1 MDGRQSFCGLFL
13 NSGIMART
21 LPQPVAS
28 PDPLALDLA
37 ALGALVRNRR
47 AQSQMRIDDAADM
60 LGVSKDVLSR
70 LENGRAVSLDK
81 LFKVLDGF
89 GLNLLVV
96 PKRDVLVARKALHE
110 HMAAQAVPPGSQEG
124 A

>member
-1 MDGRQSFCGLFL
+1 M
-13 NSGIMART
+13 
-21 LPQPVAS
+21 
-28 PDPLALDLA
+28 
-37 ALGALVRNRR
+37 GALVRNRR
-47 AQSQMRIDDAADM
+47 AQSRMRIDDAADM

-70 LENGRAVSLDK
+70 LENGRAVNLDK

-96 PKRDVLVARKALHE
+96 PKREVPVARKALRE
-110 HMAAQAVPPGSQEG
+110 HMAADAVPVGSQDD

>member
-1 MDGRQSFCGLFL
+1 
-13 NSGIMART
+13 MART
-21 LPQPVAS
+21 LPQPISV

-81 LFKVLDGF
+81 LFKVLDGL

-96 PKRDVLVARKALHE
+96 PKRDVQAARNAVRE
-110 HMAAQAVPPGSQEG
+110 HMQKRAASPDSHEG

>member
-1 MDGRQSFCGLFL
+1 M
-13 NSGIMART
+13 
-21 LPQPVAS
+21 
-28 PDPLALDLA
+28 
-37 ALGALVRNRR
+37 RNRR
-47 AQSQMRIDDAADM
+47 AQTQMRIDDAADM

-96 PKRDVLVARKALHE
+96 PKRDVQVARNAVRDHATAR
-110 HMAAQAVPPGSQEG
+110 AATPESREG

>member
-1 MDGRQSFCGLFL
+1 M
-13 NSGIMART
+13 
-21 LPQPVAS
+21 
-28 PDPLALDLA
+28 
-37 ALGALVRNRR
+37 GALVRNRR
-47 AQSQMRIDDAADM
+47 AQNQMRIDDAADM

-81 LFKVLDGF
+81 LFKVLDGL

-96 PKRDVLVARKALHE
+96 PKREVPVARKALHE
-110 HMAAQAVPPGSQEG
+110 LAEPTVSAGAREG

>member
-1 MDGRQSFCGLFL
+1 M
-13 NSGIMART
+13 
-21 LPQPVAS
+21 
-28 PDPLALDLA
+28 
-37 ALGALVRNRR
+37 GALIRNRR
-47 AQSQMRIDDAADM
+47 AQSRMRIDDAADM

-96 PKRDVLVARKALHE
+96 PKREVIVARKALRE
-110 HMAAQAVPPGSQEG
+110 HMAAQAVPAGSQDD

>member
-1 MDGRQSFCGLFL
+1 
-13 NSGIMART
+13 MART
-21 LPQPVAS
+21 LPQPIAT
-28 PDPLALDLA
+28 PDPFAPDLA

-47 AQSQMRIDDAADM
+47 AQNQMRIDDAADM

-96 PKRDVLVARKALHE
+96 PKRDVPAARNALRDTATVR
-110 HMAAQAVPPGSQEG
+110 AALPGSSGLPEG
-124 A
+124 P

>member
-1 MDGRQSFCGLFL
+1 
-13 NSGIMART
+13 MART
-21 LPQPVAS
+21 LPRPIAS
-28 PDPLALDLA
+28 PDPLAVDLA

-47 AQSQMRIDDAADM
+47 AQNQMRIDDAADM

-81 LFKVLDGF
+81 LFKVLDGL

-96 PKRDVLVARKALHE
+96 PKRDVPVARKALRE
-110 HMAAQAVPPGSQEG
+110 LAEPTVPAGSREG

>member
-1 MDGRQSFCGLFL
+1 
-13 NSGIMART
+13 MART
-21 LPQPVAS
+21 LPRPIAK

-47 AQSQMRIDDAADM
+47 AQTQMRIDDAADM

-70 LENGRAVSLDK
+70 RENGRAVSLDK

-96 PKRDVLVARKALHE
+96 PKRDVQVARNAVRDHATAR
-110 HMAAQAVPPGSQEG
+110 AATPESHEG

>member
-1 MDGRQSFCGLFL
+1 
-13 NSGIMART
+13 MART
-21 LPQPVAS
+21 LPRPIAT

-47 AQSQMRIDDAADM
+47 AQIQMRIDDAADM

-70 LENGRAVSLDK
+70 LENGRAVGLDK
-81 LFKVLDGF
+81 LFKILDGL

-96 PKRDVLVARKALHE
+96 PKREVPVARNALRDHA
-110 HMAAQAVPPGSQEG
+110 MARAATAEPHEG

>member
-1 MDGRQSFCGLFL
+1 
-13 NSGIMART
+13 MART
-21 LPQPVAS
+21 LPRPIAS
-28 PDPLALDLA
+28 PDPLAVDLA

-47 AQSQMRIDDAADM
+47 AQNQMRIDDAADM

-81 LFKVLDGF
+81 LFKVLDGL

-96 PKRDVLVARKALHE
+96 PKREVPVARKALHE
-110 HMAAQAVPPGSQEG
+110 LAESTAPAGSREG